1 MARIIQFRRD
11 AAANWTTNNPTLAQ
25 GELGLE
31 TDTEFFKLGDGTTA
45 WTSLGYK
52 DKVENLY
59 NVNITSLADNQIL
72 VYDSSTSK
80 WKNESA
86 ATALTD
92 NMPVSMPTS
101 GVAFRKSDGTTSIL
115 SETGGVATLDNVA
128 LGSSVTGI
136 GGTAT
141 QYFEISLTNDAAGNL
156 TELNKFTAG
165 PSDTVTIDET
175 KEYYLGTS
183 MDFQI
188 INNNL
193 VMVI

>member
-11 AAANWTTNNPTLAQ
+11 AAANWTSNNPILAQ

-31 TDTEFFKLGDGTTA
+31 TDTNFFKLGDGTTS
-45 WTSLGYK
+45 WTSLAYK
-52 DKVENLY
+52 DKIESIYDVD
-59 NVNITSLADNQIL
+59 ITSISDNQIL
-72 VYDSSTSK
+72 AYDSSTTK

-86 ATALTD
+86 ATLLTD
-92 NMPVSMPTS
+92 SMPVSMPSS

-141 QYFEISLTNDAAGNL
+141 QYFELSLTNDAAGNL
-156 TELNKFTAG
+156 TELTKFTAG
-165 PSDTVTIDET
+165 PTDTVTIDET

-188 INNNL
+188 INNDL